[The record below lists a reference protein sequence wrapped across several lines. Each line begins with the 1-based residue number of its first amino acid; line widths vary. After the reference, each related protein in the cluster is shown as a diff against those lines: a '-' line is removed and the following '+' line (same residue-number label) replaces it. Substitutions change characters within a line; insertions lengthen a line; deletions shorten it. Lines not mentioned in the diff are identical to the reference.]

1 MVDSTVS
8 LAGNVSDHYFLG
20 IMVRVCWQSNMS
32 VFQSTALADRV
43 VAKLSPINLI
53 IQSGQPLISNCSEPL
68 SSNPGCRPWDQNSQ
82 KGAPKTLTSIHA
94 GARQACIL
102 ESPSALTRA
111 LFLGPLRYLNT
122 L

>member
-53 IQSGQPLISNCSEPL
+53 IQSGHRCSGVGFMGAFSKEGNP
-68 SSNPGCRPWDQNSQ
+68 SSRIVASHSHRTPD
-82 KGAPKTLTSIHA
+82 A
-94 GARQACIL
+94 GRGIRIRKRVHQ
-102 ESPSALTRA
+102 RH
-111 LFLGPLRYLNT
+111 
-122 L
+122 